1 MRMQLTKL
9 GHACVRLEKD
19 GGGRLVIDPGAW
31 SGPDA
36 LAGARAVLVTHEHPD
51 HLDAAAVRA
60 ALTADAG
67 LELWSNASVTA
78 QFADFGGRVH
88 EVGHGDVF
96 TAAGFDVHVYGHEHA
111 QILPG
116 IPVIPN
122 TGFAVDAAVF
132 HPGDSFT
139 VPQDKV
145 PTLLLPVSAPWLK
158 ISEAAAYAAAVGPA
172 RGYAIHD
179 AVLSAQG
186 IGLVS
191 TLLTAMSGPG
201 TGSLT
206 RLEPG
211 TTVDL

>member
-1 MRMQLTKL
+1 MQLTKL
-9 GHACVRLEKD
+9 GHACVRLES
-19 GGGRLVIDPGAW
+19 GSGGRLVIDPGVW
-31 SGPDA
+31 SGPGM
-36 LAGARAVLVTHEHPD
+36 LAGAQAVLVTHEHPD

-60 ALTADAG
+60 ALAADAG

-78 QFADFGGRVH
+78 QFADFGSRVH
-88 EVGHGDVF
+88 EVAHGDVV
-96 TAAGFDVHVYGHEHA
+96 TAAGFDVHVYGQEHA

-139 VPQDKV
+139 LPQDKV
-145 PTLLLPVSAPWLK
+145 PTLLLPVSAPWMK
-158 ISEAAAYAAAVGPA
+158 MSEAAAYAAAVGPE

-179 AVLSAQG
+179 AILSAEG

-191 TLLTAMSGPG
+191 GLLTAMSGPQ
-201 TGSLT
+201 TGKLA
-206 RLEPG
+206 RLDPG
-211 TTVDL
+211 TTVEL

>member
-1 MRMQLTKL
+1 MQLTKL
-9 GHACVRLEKD
+9 GHACVRLES
-19 GGGRLVIDPGAW
+19 GSGGRLVIDPGVW
-31 SGPDA
+31 SGPGM
-36 LAGARAVLVTHEHPD
+36 LAGAQAVLVTHEHPD

-60 ALTADAG
+60 ALAADAG

-78 QFADFGGRVH
+78 QFADFGSRVH
-88 EVGHGDVF
+88 EVAHGDVV
-96 TAAGFDVHVYGHEHA
+96 TAAGFDVHVYGQEHA

-145 PTLLLPVSAPWLK
+145 PTLLLPVSAPWMK
-158 ISEAAAYAAAVGPA
+158 MSEAAAYAAAVGPE

-179 AVLSAQG
+179 AILSAEG

-191 TLLTAMSGPG
+191 GLLTAMSGPQ
-201 TGSLT
+201 TGKLA
-206 RLEPG
+206 RLDPG
-211 TTVDL
+211 TTVEL

>member
-1 MRMQLTKL
+1 MQLTKL
-9 GHACVRLEKD
+9 GHACVRLEKQ
-19 GGGRLVIDPGAW
+19 GGGRLVIDPGVW
-31 SGPDA
+31 SGPGT
-36 LAGARAVLVTHEHPD
+36 LAGAQAVLVTHEHSD
-51 HLDAAAVRA
+51 HLDDAAVRA
-60 ALTADAG
+60 ALAADAG

-88 EVGHGDVF
+88 QVAHGDVF
-96 TAAGFDVHVYGHEHA
+96 TAAGFDVHVYGKEHA

-116 IPVIPN
+116 LPVIQN
-122 TGFAVDAAVF
+122 TGFALDATVL

-145 PTLLLPVSAPWLK
+145 QTLLLPVSAPWMK
-158 ISEAAAYAAAVGPA
+158 ISEAAAYAAAVGPE

-179 AVLSAQG
+179 AILSAPG

-191 TLLTAMSGPG
+191 SLLTAMSGPDTG
-201 TGSLT
+201 TLT

-211 TTVDL
+211 TTVEL